1 MARPVRAIDVAS
13 VRHVSHAMQEGHRSA
28 EVLRSVGRHPVDGV
42 QRRFAGAQGQYAHAA
57 AGDRHG
63 VLELRRQ
70 LAVAGVHRPFVRL
83 LADGRLALVEHRFDG
98 EHHAFFQCH
107 AGVRMTVVQDL
118 RFLVH
123 FLADAVAAVFL
134 HHAVAMAAR
143 VAGNGVADVAQA
155 RAGAHRGDAF
165 PHRLVVLESAM

>member
-123 FLADAVAAVFL
+123 FLPVPGPQFY
-134 HHAVAMAAR
+134 
-143 VAGNGVADVAQA
+143 
-155 RAGAHRGDAF
+155 F
-165 PHRLVVLESAM
+165 PPR